1 MKMQIKFEKERFLLH
16 NKLSGNE
23 TSTNT
28 LTQIEYSE
36 IKIIEIRRLMDI
48 KSKNDSDARV

>member
-36 IKIIEIRRLMDI
+36 IKIIEIRRLIDI